1 MSKGLKI
8 ANTAKIALI
17 AASCSSQPKAE
28 ENPLNEHLR
37 SDLSSIKADIKEEK
51 SSYLATV

>member
-8 ANTAKIALI
+8 AKMAEIAQI
-17 AASCSSQPKAE
+17 TASCSSQPKVE

-37 SDLSSIKADIKEEK
+37 SDLSSI
-51 SSYLATV
+51 